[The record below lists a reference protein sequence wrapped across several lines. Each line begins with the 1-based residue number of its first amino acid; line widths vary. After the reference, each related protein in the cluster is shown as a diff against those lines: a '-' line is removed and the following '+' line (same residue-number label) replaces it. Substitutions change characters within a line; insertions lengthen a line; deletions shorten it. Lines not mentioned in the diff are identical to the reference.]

1 MKNICFVFI
10 IIYSADNDEVK
21 LRVENPGGAQNLTV
35 TFTIIS
41 ERPIERNNVVNVPP
55 IYQVAEVCLK
65 NISTNRLIFFQDYSQ
80 RNETPT
86 GKIRIIEDSDEEGD
100 DTAKDYVEKSWRMK
114 KDVENHIE
122 QMTGGS
128 IDHGNL
134 HGDNPNT
141 AGNPNGKNPDKKGAK
156 AKSIVVSTADLIDY
170 KIRKGELSKDNVY
183 VLVDYDDK
191 NYIVTLRYVLEF

>member
-1 MKNICFVFI
+1 
-10 IIYSADNDEVK
+10 
-21 LRVENPGGAQNLTV
+21 
-35 TFTIIS
+35 
-41 ERPIERNNVVNVPP
+41 
-55 IYQVAEVCLK
+55 
-65 NISTNRLIFFQDYSQ
+65 
-80 RNETPT
+80 
-86 GKIRIIEDSDEEGD
+86 
-100 DTAKDYVEKSWRMK
+100 MK

-156 AKSIVVSTADLIDY
+156 PKTIVENTADLIDFRI
-170 KIRKGELSKDNVY
+170 KRGELSAEDVY

-191 NYIVTLRYVLEF
+191 NYIVTIRYVLEF

>member
-1 MKNICFVFI
+1 
-10 IIYSADNDEVK
+10 
-21 LRVENPGGAQNLTV
+21 
-35 TFTIIS
+35 
-41 ERPIERNNVVNVPP
+41 
-55 IYQVAEVCLK
+55 
-65 NISTNRLIFFQDYSQ
+65 
-80 RNETPT
+80 
-86 GKIRIIEDSDEEGD
+86 
-100 DTAKDYVEKSWRMK
+100 MK

-156 AKSIVVSTADLIDY
+156 PKTIVENTADLIDF
-170 KIRKGELSKDNVY
+170 KIKKGELSKDSVY

-191 NYIVTLRYVLEF
+191 HYIVTLRYVAYCMFKDLIAKYSIMIHEILSI

>member
-1 MKNICFVFI
+1 MK
-10 IIYSADNDEVK
+10 
-21 LRVENPGGAQNLTV
+21 VENPGGVQNLII

-41 ERPIERNNVVNVPP
+41 ERPIERNNVVNVPS

-122 QMTGGS
+122 EMTGGS
-128 IDHGNL
+128 IDQFTQQKKTLLNQNMSHGNL
-134 HGDNPNT
+134 KGYMKT
-141 AGNPNGKNPDKKGAK
+141 KNEW
-156 AKSIVVSTADLIDY
+156 
-170 KIRKGELSKDNVY
+170 RQEL
-183 VLVDYDDK
+183 
-191 NYIVTLRYVLEF
+191 